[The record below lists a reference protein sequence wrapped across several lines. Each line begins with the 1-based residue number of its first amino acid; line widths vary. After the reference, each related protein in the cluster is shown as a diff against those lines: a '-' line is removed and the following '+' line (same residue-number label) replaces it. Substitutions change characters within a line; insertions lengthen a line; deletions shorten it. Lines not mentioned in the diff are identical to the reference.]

1 MALVSEAAGLDRSS
15 EDRSLPAPEPRFRSS
30 PPPGETCGGDSSG
43 GTSRGTGRGRS
54 RLPTHTHSPNPSLQ
68 PSFAVDEVCS
78 EFTAAQGLMN
88 YVRAPDPSVSTL
100 SERNQ
105 RPRRL
110 ADSSLC
116 AEKQR
121 RGFQGP
127 PRGRRV
133 SPLPVLAEPWALC
146 SPPLSSA
153 PSLCFS
159 ARRRSD
165 KCL

>member
-1 MALVSEAAGLDRSS
+1 MWGRQQWGDQQRDRQGQV
-15 EDRSLPAPEPRFRSS
+15 PS
-30 PPPGETCGGDSSG
+30 PHPYP
-43 GTSRGTGRGRS
+43 
-54 RLPTHTHSPNPSLQ
+54 LPNPSLQ
-68 PSFAVDEVCS
+68 PSFAVEEVCS

-88 YVRAPDPSVSTL
+88 YIRAPDPSVSTL

-105 RPRRL
+105 RPRQL